1 MKRIRRAPLTVVMLL
16 ITLQYVSAA
25 GEVTIS
31 PSFSI
36 PLVDL
41 SQDADRQVVVAAG
54 TEEVYQGHP
63 TTVLLPDGKTIYA
76 VWTYNHGGEC
86 GPMKRSDDGG
96 KSWSELL
103 PVPESW
109 RKVRNCP
116 AIYRLVDPEGQA
128 RLLVF
133 AQLGD
138 GLVSAHSEDDGKT
151 WTDMRPIEGLNM
163 EKSVMPWCTIVPIEG
178 GKKLL
183 AGTNARRANDPDKRS
198 NNVVQSISSDGGL
211 TWGPVRIICDMP
223 GFKPCEPCFLRSPDG
238 KQLLC
243 LMRENMRTINSLF
256 MVSDD
261 EGKTWSQPKS
271 VQGSLTGDRHQA
283 RYAADGRL
291 VIVFRDMAPES
302 PTRGHFVGWVG
313 MYDDIVNQREGQYR
327 LKLLHNYAATDCG
340 YPGLE
345 LLSDGTF
352 VATTYLKYWNDQ
364 RKHSVVST
372 RFKMEELDARE
383 DRTCVV
389 FEGKSPNK
397 LVCDTT
403 LRRLPDGS
411 WVLVM
416 LGDGD
421 TEPMPANRVFLGR
434 SSDQGKTWSAMEP
447 INLGVKERDPSKALC
462 PVELMV
468 LGDRCTL
475 VVSVHNGGFGQ
486 WKTYFTHSTDGCRTW
501 SALEPAPGKLADRSF
516 IRNHIMTR
524 DGRILM
530 PYQWYTHCDEEAR
543 KISLG
548 RFIHTPRDPRNG
560 VIASSD
566 GGKTW
571 EIYGNIRLTEDENHH
586 CWAEANIVELAD
598 GTIAM
603 IIRADG
609 LGGVLYCAES
619 KDGGRT
625 WPEFAEKTDIPNPGS
640 KATLYRLGGDRVAL
654 LHNPNPKHRS
664 PLALWISFDRLKT
677 WPYRRVLVPESVD
690 KGGWLN
696 YPDGF
701 VSPDGRYLH
710 FAFDDN
716 RHRAVYYGAAIPMV
730 QKTGD

>member
-1 MKRIRRAPLTVVMLL
+1 MKHICLTILTIGLLAANLPCSVAAEAPAL
-16 ITLQYVSAA
+16 
-25 GEVTIS
+25 S

-36 PLVDL
+36 PLIDF
-41 SQDADRQVVVAAG
+41 SQDTDRQVVVESG

-63 TTVLLPDGKTIYA
+63 TTVLLPDGKTMFA
-76 VWTYNHGGEC
+76 VWTYNHGGKC

-96 KSWSELL
+96 KTWSELL
-103 PVPESW
+103 SVPDSW
-109 RKVRNCP
+109 RAVSNCP
-116 AIYRLVDPEGQA
+116 AIYRLVDPQGKA
-128 RLLVF
+128 RLFVF

-138 GLVSAHSEDDGKT
+138 GLVSSYSEDDGKT
-151 WTDMRPIEGLNM
+151 WTEMKTIEGLNM
-163 EKSVMPWCTIVPIEG
+163 TKSVMPWCTIVPIEG

-198 NNVVQSISSDGGL
+198 NNVIQSVSEDGGL
-211 TWGPVRIICDMP
+211 TWGPVRVICDIP
-223 GFKPCEPCFLRSPDG
+223 ELKPCEPCFIRSPDG
-238 KQLLC
+238 KQLVAL
-243 LMRENMRTINSLF
+243 LRQNTRTTNSMF
-256 MVSDD
+256 IVSND
-261 EGKTWSQPKS
+261 EGKTWSEPKEL
-271 VQGSLTGDRHQA
+271 QGALTGDRHQA
-283 RYAADGRL
+283 KYAADGRL
-291 VIVFRDMAPES
+291 VIVFRDMANES
-302 PTRGHFVGWVG
+302 PTKGHFVGWVG
-313 MYDDIVNQREGQYR
+313 TYDDIVNQREGQYR
-327 LKLLHNYAATDCG
+327 LKLLHNYARWDCG

-345 LLSDGTF
+345 LLPDGTF
-352 VATTYLKYWNDQ
+352 VATTYVKYWDDK

-372 RFKMEELDARE
+372 RFKIEELDAHQ

-389 FEGKSPNK
+389 FDGKSPNK

-403 LRRLPDGS
+403 LRELPDGS

-421 TEPMPANRVFLGR
+421 TEPMPANRVLIGR
-434 SSDQGKTWSAMEP
+434 STDQGKTWSPMEP
-447 INLGVKERDPSKALC
+447 IDFGIKAKDPNKALC
-462 PVELMV
+462 PCELMV

-475 VVSVHNGGFGQ
+475 VVSVHNGGFGD

-516 IRNHIMTR
+516 IRNHIETR

-530 PYQWYTHCDEEAR
+530 PYQWYTRCDEEGR
-543 KISLG
+543 KISKG
-548 RFIHTPRDPRNG
+548 RFLHTPRDPRNG

-571 EIYGNIRLTEDENHH
+571 ESFGNIRVTDDDNHH

-603 IIRADG
+603 IIRADR
-609 LGGVLYCAES
+609 LGGVLYYAES

-625 WPEFAEKTDIPNPGS
+625 WPEFARKTDIPNPGS
-640 KATLYRLGGDRVAL
+640 KATLYGLGGDEVAI

-664 PLALWISFDRLKT
+664 PLSLWISFDGMKT
-677 WPYRRVLVPESVD
+677 WPYQRVLVPESCD

-701 VSPDGRYLH
+701 VSADGRYLH

-716 RHRAVYYGAAIPMV
+716 RHRAVYYGAAIPMA
-730 QKTGD
+730 GDAER